1 MSYLEEYNDM
11 EKYIKTIPISKTNDI
26 ESKLKKQQTLAL
38 MHIAKCLSVMA
49 DTIVDEHEIYKQ
61 HFEEEEKCDG

>member
-1 MSYLEEYNDM
+1 MSYLEAYVNIEN
-11 EKYIKTIPISKTNDI
+11 YIKKENLCHNRDVISN
-26 ESKLKKQQTLAL
+26 EKQQTMAL